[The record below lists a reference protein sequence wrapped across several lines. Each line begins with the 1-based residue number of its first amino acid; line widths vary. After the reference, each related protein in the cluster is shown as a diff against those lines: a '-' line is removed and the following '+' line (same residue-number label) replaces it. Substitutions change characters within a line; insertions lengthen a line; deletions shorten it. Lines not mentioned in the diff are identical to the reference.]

1 MWNTQFTC
9 IAEMVWWHLYIYLLR
24 LDSRPVSQFNSGSG
38 EDQGGRT
45 LRYLMSNFSY
55 AYVTCY
61 GHIILLLKENP
72 SSNRNK
78 KKLCQLSSYQNI
90 FPAEI
95 FVFRV

>member
-1 MWNTQFTC
+1 M
-9 IAEMVWWHLYIYLLR
+9 YLLR
-24 LDSRPVSQFNSGSG
+24 LDSRPVSQFNSDSG

-55 AYVTCY
+55 TYVTYY

-78 KKLCQLSSYQNI
+78 KNLCQLSSYENI
-90 FPAEI
+90 LPAKI
-95 FVFRV
+95 FEFRV